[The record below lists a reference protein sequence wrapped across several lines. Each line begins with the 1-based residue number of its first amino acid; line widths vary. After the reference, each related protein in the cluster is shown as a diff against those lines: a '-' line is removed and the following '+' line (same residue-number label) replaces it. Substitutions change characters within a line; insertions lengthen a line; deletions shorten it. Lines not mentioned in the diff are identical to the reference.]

1 MTSLRAYS
9 LKLTLQ
15 DKILRESRKE
25 RKKREKKEMEMG
37 KEAQVR
43 STVPR
48 IGCFPGSLV
57 VWTFNMIRVSQFHRL
72 FMVLAWFRSQV

>member
-1 MTSLRAYS
+1 
-9 LKLTLQ
+9 
-15 DKILRESRKE
+15 
-25 RKKREKKEMEMG
+25 MEMG

-72 FMVLAWFRSQV
+72 FMVLGWFKSQV